1 MAEQDQYM
9 YSAFISYRHIEPDQS
24 IAKRIQ
30 HSIETFAIPA
40 VYQKTV
46 GKKHFSKVFR
56 DSDELSLDRDLAAGI
71 DYALSQSEFLICI
84 LSREYKES
92 PWCLHEIEEFLK
104 THDRKNV
111 LCVLA
116 EGEPREVLPE
126 ILTHVPSKKD
136 PSKVVIREPL
146 CADYR
151 LDKTMAE
158 RFELPRLL
166 SSMLHCSYDDLMK
179 RQSVYRRNRY
189 IRILAGGL
197 AILALIIA
205 LQMRNLLEL
214 SQSYEETLY
223 SQSQTLATQS
233 LQHLSAFDRER
244 ALELALLALPSDDL
258 SVSKVTAEA
267 VHAITKSTYA
277 YQPKSFAQIR
287 SREMQNEIVDYAIT
301 SNQKMILTLDSSA
314 WILAQTVSGEQVSY
328 WQIDGDDQ
336 YNFGF
341 IMQDDS
347 TVLGYRGNNLYS
359 YDYAGYGRNWAV
371 SIADDLP
378 DNVITFIALA
388 GDSACSVVT
397 SGRITVVDL
406 ADGQTRASLNA
417 DAVSAAAADQIRS
430 GDGSDDSPESFD
442 PSFVFMRQWTDE
454 SGRIFFSGRI
464 SYTVQNRE
472 ADDLCIGAWDPNTN
486 ALKVRVYDLPSY
498 CLQLQCVSPGSLIA
512 VAADTSFSIVSAN
525 RLLTEMS
532 PNEFGYLRILCMDSE
547 TLDLMWTYDLESMQ
561 AVTIPR
567 IDYIAPDNVSP
578 DPLVSLTFD
587 VDTYIFDLNKGSI
600 YCSAT
605 LPDSII
611 LVPSVERAVS
621 QFYCSNH
628 KSYSLYP
635 SYKFLSEDEGLVPFP
650 DSVQAA
656 EIVGNEILAF
666 CKEYIYWFGPI
677 HDRNNIGKFE
687 LDTMRYTLETE
698 DAGNGLLA
706 LHTYDKLFILD
717 LKNQEISRTF
727 TLNNV
732 EDLNN
737 GASWSFLGALPDEKG
752 FLMISKDNKHG
763 TVRLH
768 SYDNEA
774 NLFVEL
780 HTFSKKT
787 NFGENSDWSSSVVY
801 NNGIVYMVSAD
812 KENTLLFYNAMTGVS
827 GEIPVTGIPDNMKL
841 AESYNDYVHEQ
852 TLHIP
857 RLTISANGQKLFTT
871 LFDPEDASVS
881 DALIDLDTGKCTV
894 LESLGQ
900 ESIRSR
906 SAAFSEDGSKL
917 ACSSDYSILI
927 YKNNYAE
934 HSKISTR
941 GLNVRSMVWFKDDLW
956 VEYTSDMVERFSAD
970 GELISQIE
978 LDYRSSNAFDP
989 TPKWT
994 TVPISDN
1001 KEGLMLTDGGN
1012 MNLLS
1017 EDYAATT
1024 PVLYVP
1030 NFTGWDND
1038 SDTFLVLSS
1047 EISAVNEE
1055 NGLPYL
1061 YFYTYPR
1068 YSKDDLIR
1076 IGTQQIEAMQEED
1089 EEETPQ

>member
-9 YSAFISYRHIEPDQS
+9 YSAFISYRHTEPDQS

-40 VYQKTV
+40 VYQKAV

-84 LSREYKES
+84 LSREYKDS

-104 THDRKNV
+104 THGRKNI

-116 EGEPREVLPE
+116 DGEPRDVLPE

-136 PSKVVIREPL
+136 PSNVVIREPL

-189 IRILAGGL
+189 IRILAAGL
-197 AILALIIA
+197 AVIAVIIS
-205 LQMRNLLEL
+205 LQMHNLLKL

-233 LQHLSAFDRER
+233 LQHLAAFDRES
-244 ALELALLALPSDDL
+244 ALELALMSLPSFDL
-258 SVSKVTAEA
+258 GLSQVTAES
-267 VHAITKSTYA
+267 VHAITKSTYS
-277 YQPKSFAQIR
+277 YQPTAFAQIR

-328 WQIDGDDQ
+328 WQIDGNDL

-347 TVLGYRGNNLYS
+347 TVLAYRGNNLYS
-359 YDYAGYGRNWAV
+359 YDYMGYSRNWAV

-378 DNVITFIALA
+378 DNVISFIDLL
-388 GDSACSVVT
+388 DDDACSVMT
-397 SGRITVVDL
+397 GSRITVVDL

-417 DAVSAAAADQIRS
+417 DTVSAAVMDQLRS
-430 GDGSDDSPESFD
+430 GDGPDDNGEDLD
-442 PSFVFMRQWTDE
+442 PSFVFMRQWPDE
-454 SGRIFFSGRI
+454 NGRIFFSGRL
-464 SYTVQNRE
+464 SYAVQNQE
-472 ADDLCIGAWDPNTN
+472 ADRLCIGVWDSNTN
-486 ALKVRVYDLPSY
+486 MFKTRIYDLPSY
-498 CLQLQCVSPGSLIA
+498 CLQLQCVSPENLIA
-512 VAADTSFSIVSAN
+512 VAAGTSFNIVSAN

-532 PNEFGYLRILCMDSE
+532 PNEFSYLRILCIDAK
-547 TLDLMWTYDLESMQ
+547 TLDLNWTYDLESMQ
-561 AVTIPR
+561 AATIPR
-567 IDYIAPDNVSP
+567 IDYIASDGVSP

-605 LPDSII
+605 LPDSILI
-611 LVPSVERAVS
+611 SSVERSVS
-621 QFYCSNH
+621 NFYCSNH

-635 SYKFLSEDEGLVPFP
+635 AYHFLNESEGLVPFP
-650 DSVQAA
+650 DSAQAA
-656 EIVGNEILAF
+656 EVVGNVILAF

-677 HDRNNIGKFE
+677 HDKNNIGKFE
-687 LDTMRYTLETE
+687 LGAMKYAMETE
-698 DAGNGLLA
+698 DAGDGLLA

-717 LKNQEISRTF
+717 LKNQKVSRTF
-727 TLNNV
+727 TLNDV
-732 EDLNN
+732 GSLSN
-737 GASWSFLGALPDEKG
+737 GVSWSFLGALPDEKG
-752 FLMISKDNKHG
+752 FLMISKDNMHG

-768 SYDNEA
+768 SYDNETG
-774 NLFVEL
+774 LFVEL
-780 HTFSKKT
+780 HTFSKNT
-787 NFGENSDWSSSVVY
+787 DFGDNSDWSSSVVY
-801 NNGIVYMVSAD
+801 NGGIVYMVSAD
-812 KENTLLFYNAMTGVS
+812 KKNTLLFYNALTGVS
-827 GEIPVTGIPDNMKL
+827 GEIPVTGIPNDMIL
-841 AESYNDYVHEQ
+841 AESYNDYIHEQ

-857 RLTISANGQKLFTT
+857 RLTISANGQQLFTT
-871 LFDPEDASVS
+871 LFNPEDASVS
-881 DALIDLDTGKCTV
+881 DALINLDTGECTV
-894 LESLGQ
+894 LESFGQ

-906 SAAFSEDGSKL
+906 SAAFSADGSKL

-927 YKNNYAE
+927 YRNNYAE
-934 HSKISTR
+934 HCKISTR
-941 GLNVRSMVWFKDDLW
+941 GLNVRSMAWFKDDLW
-956 VEYTSDMVERFSAD
+956 VEYTSDMVERYSAD

-978 LDYRSSNAFDP
+978 LDHRNSNSYAQ

-994 TVPISDN
+994 TVPISDD
-1001 KEGLMLTDGGN
+1001 KEALMLTDIGN

-1024 PVLYVP
+1024 PVLYIP
-1030 NFTGWDND
+1030 NFVGWDND
-1038 SDTFLVLSS
+1038 NDIFLVLSS
-1047 EISAVNEE
+1047 EISTINKES
-1055 NGLPYL
+1055 GLPYL
-1061 YFYTYPR
+1061 HFYSYPR
-1068 YSKDDLIR
+1068 YSIDDMIR
-1076 IGTQQIEAMQEED
+1076 IGTQQIGEMQEED